1 MGCFLNHRRHTQN
14 HRRHEKHHCQKT
26 QDNTFCQHESHIKS
40 DIKLHKTQN
49 DKSDDRRQ
57 TAGENGV

>member
-1 MGCFLNHRRHTQN
+1 MGCFLNHRRHPQN

-26 QDNTFCQHESHIKS
+26 QDNTFCQHEPHIKS

-57 TAGENGV
+57 AAGENGV